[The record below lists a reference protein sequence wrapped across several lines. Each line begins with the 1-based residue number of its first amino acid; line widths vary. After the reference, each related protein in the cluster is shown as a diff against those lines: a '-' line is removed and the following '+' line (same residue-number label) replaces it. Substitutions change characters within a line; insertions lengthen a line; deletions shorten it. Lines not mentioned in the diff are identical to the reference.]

1 MIVNMFTHKTW
12 LLGFILLGIIGCGKS
27 SGEVTGTV
35 KGKLTLDGKPAAAG
49 CVVVCQHV
57 KRGLSAGAKVEPD
70 GSFQILMQDGPSIVA
85 GDYKVLIQP
94 PDFKMSHEE
103 AMKLAQANKF
113 PKLDDS
119 VVPSKYRSYETAKL
133 FMIVNQGTNK
143 FDIAMES
150 K

>member
-1 MIVNMFTHKTW
+1 VNMFTNKNW
-12 LLGFILLGIIGCGKS
+12 VLGVILFSLIGCGKN
-27 SGEVTGTV
+27 SGEVTGTCS
-35 KGKLTLDGKPAAAG
+35 GKLTLDGKPAAAG

-70 GSFQILMQDGPSIVA
+70 GSFQILMQDGPSLIA

-119 VVPSKYRSYETAKL
+119 VVPSKYRSYETSKL
-133 FMIVNQGTNK
+133 FMIVNAGKNT
-143 FDIAMES
+143 FDIPMVT

>member
-1 MIVNMFTHKTW
+1 MFTHKN
-12 LLGFILLGIIGCGKS
+12 LVLGVILLGIIGCGKNS
-27 SGEVTGTV
+27 SEVTGTV
-35 KGKLTLDGKPAAAG
+35 NGKLTLDGKPAVAG

-57 KRGLSAGAKVEPD
+57 KRGLSAGAKVDAD
-70 GSFQILMQDGPSIVA
+70 GTFQILMQDGPSIVA
-85 GDYKVLIQP
+85 GDYKVLVQP

-119 VVPSKYRSYETAKL
+119 VVPKKYRSYETSKL

-143 FDIAMES
+143 FDIPMES